1 MTDSDSVLHS
11 GSNMARTITYAVSTT
26 NSLTAAPGR
35 SGNGTFDVT
44 LPTSWAAGQF
54 ALLVVYTDIGTI
66 ANGTSSWNAVT
77 GSPFGSNVPKM
88 YLWWKFLE
96 VGEVAPTMTVA
107 GHIATESAVGAII
120 TYTGVDGS
128 APISKIGAATSSTGT
143 PMTAGE
149 VTTDWASEML
159 LGIAGR
165 GDNDASSAETFGGS
179 GTGVVERVEAGT
191 SLGDDALITIYDKT
205 QAAAGATGAGSVTS
219 AVTDPWV
226 SLIVTLKP
234 EQENLGTFLSG
245 GTWPP
250 DAGFLNPSL
259 DASFDHDSR
268 MF

>member
-1 MTDSDSVLHS
+1 MP
-11 GSNMARTITYAVSTT
+11 RTITYAVSTT
-26 NSLTAAPGR
+26 NSLTGAPGR
-35 SGNGTFDVT
+35 TGNGTFDAT
-44 LPTSWAAGQF
+44 LPTSWEAGQF
-54 ALLVVYTDIGTI
+54 AVLVAYTDIGTI
-66 ANGTSSWNAVT
+66 SNGTSSWVALT
-77 GSPFGSNVPKM
+77 GSPFGSNTPKM
-88 YLWWKFLE
+88 YIWYKFLA
-96 VGEVAPTMTVA
+96 VGEAAPTLTVA
-107 GHIATESAVGAII
+107 GHVASESAVAAII

-143 PMTAGE
+143 PMTAGA
-149 VTTDWASEML
+149 VTTDWANEML

-191 SLGDDALITIYDKT
+191 NSGDDSLITIYDKT
-205 QAAAGATGAGSVTS
+205 LAAAGTTGAGSVDS
-219 AVTDPWV
+219 ANTDPWI

-234 EQENLGTFLSG
+234 EQENLRTFLSG

-250 DAGFLNPSL
+250 DAGILNPSL